1 VRIQREAGLANSDNV
16 SNFNREIETLRQ
28 RLDRHTQR
36 MVDSD
41 LTEQHSVFIKD
52 LKFLTAGRQDTW
64 SNISD
69 IQQSNQF
76 ESDVSDQSDESAQF
90 EKGKYYNIRSMKVL
104 WNGVSSTM
112 HVFIDTTNILKLEE
126 ANNSVKWCKF
136 MFTSVCHK
144 FRNPLNAIVN
154 AWNIVHQSFKN
165 VMGIL
170 NGQALEFEMQEQ
182 LEIYSETVNKFIK
195 IGKYSSTL
203 LLSLVED
210 VLNLSK
216 IESNIFTIN
225 MAKLNAKELFEMF
238 EFQSERKTSN

>member
-1 VRIQREAGLANSDNV
+1 
-16 SNFNREIETLRQ
+16 
-28 RLDRHTQR
+28 
-36 MVDSD
+36 
-41 LTEQHSVFIKD
+41 
-52 LKFLTAGRQDTW
+52 
-64 SNISD
+64 
-69 IQQSNQF
+69 
-76 ESDVSDQSDESAQF
+76 
-90 EKGKYYNIRSMKVL
+90 
-104 WNGVSSTM
+104 
-112 HVFIDTTNILKLEE
+112 
-126 ANNSVKWCKF
+126 
-136 MFTSVCHK
+136 
-144 FRNPLNAIVN
+144 
-154 AWNIVHQSFKN
+154 
-165 VMGIL
+165 MGIL